1 MTDHSLTMDNRH
13 NMQLSGITK
22 VIAFDEE
29 EIVLETS
36 QGYLTINGADMH
48 ITMLNLDQG
57 QVAIQGNIN
66 NLGYKAQGTDLRSK
80 GKNVL
85 NRLLK

>member
-1 MTDHSLTMDNRH
+1 MAEHSLTMEDRQRL
-13 NMQLSGITK
+13 QLSGITN

-29 EIVLETS
+29 EIVLEIS
-36 QGYLTINGADMH
+36 QGYLSISGADMH

-66 NLGYKAQGTDLRSK
+66 NLGYKAQGIDLKSK

>member
-1 MTDHSLTMDNRH
+1 MAEHSLTMEDRQKL
-13 NMQLSGITK
+13 QLSGITN

-29 EIVLETS
+29 EIVLEIS
-36 QGYLTINGADMH
+36 QGYLSISGADMH

-66 NLGYKAQGTDLRSK
+66 ILGYKAQGTDLKSK

>member
-1 MTDHSLTMDNRH
+1 MTDHSLTMDNRQ
-13 NMQLSGITK
+13 NMHLSGITK

-66 NLGYKAQGTDLRSK
+66 NLGYKAQGTDLKSK

>member
-1 MTDHSLTMDNRH
+1 MAEHSLTMDNRQKLH
-13 NMQLSGITK
+13 LSGITN

-36 QGYLTINGADMH
+36 QGYLFINGADMH

-66 NLGYKAQGTDLRSK
+66 NLGYKAQGTDLKTK

>member
-1 MTDHSLTMDNRH
+1 MAEHSLTMEDRQRL
-13 NMQLSGITK
+13 QLSGITN

-36 QGYLTINGADMH
+36 QGYLAVNGAEMH
-48 ITMLNLDQG
+48 ITMLNLGQG
-57 QVAIQGNIN
+57 QVAIQGDIN
-66 NLGYKAQGTDLRSK
+66 YLGYKAQGSDLKAK

>member
-1 MTDHSLTMDNRH
+1 MNEHSLTLANRQ
-13 NMQLSGITK
+13 NLQLTGVTN

-36 QGYLTINGADMH
+36 QGYLSINGTELH
-48 ITMLNLDQG
+48 INMLNLDQG
-57 QVAIQGNIN
+57 QVAIQGNFN
-66 NLGYKAQGTDLRSK
+66 NLGYKAGGTDLKSK

>member
-66 NLGYKAQGTDLRSK
+66 NLGYKAQGTDLKSK

>member
-1 MTDHSLTMDNRH
+1 MNEHSLTLANRQ
-13 NMQLSGITK
+13 NLQLTGVTN

-36 QGYLTINGADMH
+36 QGYLSINGTELH
-48 ITMLNLDQG
+48 INMLNLDQG
-57 QVAIQGNIN
+57 QVAIQGNFN
-66 NLGYKAQGTDLRSK
+66 NLGYKAQGTDFKSK
-80 GKNVL
+80 GKNIL

>member
-1 MTDHSLTMDNRH
+1 MGEHSLTMDDRQRL
-13 NMQLSGITK
+13 QLTGINN

-29 EIVLETS
+29 EIVLETAR
-36 QGYLTINGADMH
+36 GYLSINGADMH
-48 ITMLNLDQG
+48 ITMLNLDHG

-66 NLGYKAQGTDLRSK
+66 SLGYKAQGTDLKSK
-80 GKNVL
+80 GKNML